1 MPTDEI
7 AAQIS
12 SMISRLLPELETA
25 VTPQTR
31 FDDLGIDSLQK
42 VDLLTEAEDTFHIK
56 VDDDELEN
64 ILAVGDLVQFVAE
77 RVS

>member
-12 SMISRLLPELETA
+12 DMINRLLPELETA
-25 VTPQTR
+25 VTVSTR

-64 ILAVGDLVQFVAE
+64 ILAVGDLVRFVAE